1 MDALVLF
8 IIIGD
13 TIDFVDISSYE
24 KNCLMAAISGK
35 PMGSGSLYPA
45 IARHIQL
52 AHESPDSELW
62 VAAREVDVET
72 LRTYATAHP
81 AELIA
86 AIRENGE
93 RLRITHKQ
101 RSKAV
106 C

>member
-35 PMGSGSLYPA
+35 PTETFSLYTT
-45 IARHIQL
+45 ITQLIRL
-52 AHESPDSELW
+52 AHESPNSELW
-62 VAAREVDVET
+62 VADREVDVET
-72 LRTYATAHP
+72 LRKYATNHP
-81 AELIA
+81 TKLVA
-86 AIRENGE
+86 AVRENGE

-101 RSKAV
+101 RSKAI